1 MVFYRIVRPPRKHLR
16 HLRPFV
22 AVGSVRQKKGPFLM
36 RHPLYL
42 ENAGIEVVM
51 PSLTALLAQPTLHEF
66 GDEGPSLRPVFF
78 DQFSNKV
85 VLLLCPRLLPQ
96 EARTVIFGLQVGV
109 VVILLDGLLLEG
121 LLHHSNRLNLKITVI
136 CNKKSLKIPPTTS
149 PSRRPMSES

>member
-16 HLRPFV
+16 HLGPFV
-22 AVGSVRQKKGPFLM
+22 TVGSVRQKKDPLLV

-42 ENAGIEVVM
+42 ENAGIEVVV
-51 PSLTALLAQPTLHEF
+51 PSLTTLLAKTTLHKF
-66 GDEGPSLRPVFF
+66 GDEGPSLRSVFF
-78 DQFSNKV
+78 DQFSDKV
-85 VLLLCPRLLPQ
+85 VLLLCPRLLPE

-136 CNKKSLKIPPTTS
+136 CNKKIP
-149 PSRRPMSES
+149 